1 MATPVPVHELL
12 LDTLDSL
19 VSSELKRFQY
29 LLTKNMLDGRFP
41 IPKGCLENAGRED
54 TVEKMVNAYS
64 HEGAVKISLKILR
77 KMDQNDLAMKLETGT
92 LEKVPALKKT
102 AFDQKEELKSNLES
116 LRKNQET
123 YKSMEV
129 HIKKQRADAERQM
142 REQFEKFHQ
151 FLREE
156 EEARLV
162 MLREEEEQKGKAI
175 AREMERIL
183 KQISSLE
190 QDLQKDDRT
199 FLMSYKYTQNST
211 LPGTQQV
218 SGGLIDMAKHLGNL
232 KFRMWEKMKEIVQ
245 YTPVILNPNT
255 ANRWLSVSDNL
266 TSVRF
271 NNIGQQ
277 ITDNPERFAQ
287 YAKVLGSE
295 GFSSGKHIWEVE
307 VGDHPEWNLGVA
319 KETIDRKGEIL
330 ASPGYGIW
338 AILNRNGVYQSGK
351 GEPLAFEKLKRIRV
365 QLDFTSGE
373 VSFYDPKDMT
383 HIYTHKDTFA
393 ERLYPY
399 FLVGLAGG
407 ANNPDIH
414 ICQSEVSL
422 TVMASQ

>member
-1 MATPVPVHELL
+1 MATPASVPELL
-12 LDTLDSL
+12 LDTLDNL
-19 VSSELKRFQY
+19 VSNELKRFQY
-29 LLTKNMLDGRFP
+29 LLTKKMLDGRFP
-41 IPKGCLENAGRED
+41 IPKSCLENAGRED
-54 TVEKMVNAYS
+54 TVEEMLKVYS
-64 HEGAVKISLKILR
+64 HEGAVKISMDILR
-77 KMDQNDLAMKLETGT
+77 AMNQNDLVKTLEGGT
-92 LEKVPALKKT
+92 LEEVPALKKT
-102 AFDQKEELKSNLES
+102 LFDQREELKSNLES
-116 LRKNQET
+116 LRNNQET

-129 HIKKQRADAERQM
+129 HIKKQRADTERQM

-156 EEARLV
+156 EEARLAA
-162 MLREEEEQKGKAI
+162 LREEEEQKGKAI
-175 AREMERIL
+175 ASEMERIL

-211 LPGTQQV
+211 LPGTQQI
-218 SGGLIDMAKHLGNL
+218 SGVLIDMAKHLGNL
-232 KFRMWEKMKEIVQ
+232 QFRVWEKMKEIVQ

-255 ANRWLSVSDNL
+255 ANRWLSVSDDL

-277 ITDNPERFAQ
+277 ITDNPERFTR

-295 GFSSGKHIWEVE
+295 GFSSGKHIWDVE

-319 KETIDRKGEIL
+319 KETIERKGEIL

-351 GEPLAFEKLKRIRV
+351 GESLAFEKLKRIRV

-383 HIYTHKDTFA
+383 HIYTHKDKFT

-399 FLVGLAGG
+399 FLVGLAVG

-422 TVMASQ
+422 SVMASQ

>member
-1 MATPVPVHELL
+1 MATPASVLELL

-29 LLTKNMLDGRFP
+29 LLTKNMLDGWFP
-41 IPKGCLENAGRED
+41 IPKSRLENADRED
-54 TVEKMVNAYS
+54 TVEKMVSAYS
-64 HEGAVKISLKILR
+64 HEGAVKISLTILR
-77 KMDQNDLAMKLETGT
+77 KMGQNDLAMKLERGT
-92 LEKVPALKKT
+92 LE
-102 AFDQKEELKSNLES
+102 
-116 LRKNQET
+116 
-123 YKSMEV
+123 EV
-129 HIKKQRADAERQM
+129 
-142 REQFEKFHQ
+142 
-151 FLREE
+151 
-156 EEARLV
+156 
-162 MLREEEEQKGKAI
+162 
-175 AREMERIL
+175 IL

-190 QDLQKDDRT
+190 QDLQKDDR
-199 FLMSYKYTQNST
+199 YKYIQNST

-218 SGGLIDMAKHLGNL
+218 SGVLIDMAKHLGNL
-232 KFRMWEKMKEIVQ
+232 QFRVWEKMKEIVQ
-245 YTPVILNPNT
+245 FTPVILNPNT

-330 ASPGYGIW
+330 ASPAYGIW